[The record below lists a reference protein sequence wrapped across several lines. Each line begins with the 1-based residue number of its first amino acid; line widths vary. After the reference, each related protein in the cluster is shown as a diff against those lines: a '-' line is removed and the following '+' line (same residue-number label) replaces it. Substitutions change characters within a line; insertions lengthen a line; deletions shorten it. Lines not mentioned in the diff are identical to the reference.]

1 MRSALECCHKGWGE
15 SIIIGVAGAGQE
27 ISTRPFQLVT
37 GRVWRG
43 TVKTPCIGVC
53 STGIGD
59 SVCRGCKRF
68 THEVIHWNGYTEE
81 EKAHIIRRLDV
92 LLSQVIY
99 GKFAIDNPALLEQGL
114 KHQHIRYDPIASP
127 STWLFTLLKAGA
139 TQIKD
144 LTVFGCRVL
153 PDWRG
158 VSLPELR
165 DTIDADFFT
174 LSQVHY
180 ERYFRV

>member
-1 MRSALECCHKGWGE
+1 MQR
-15 SIIIGVAGAGQE
+15 Q
-27 ISTRPFQLVT
+27 TRVSCKKSMV
-37 GRVWRG
+37 RR
-43 TVKTPCIGVC
+43 VKTPCIGVC

-99 GKFAIDNPALLEQGL
+99 GKFAIDNPVLLEQGL